1 MDKFLI
7 TDEDIE
13 LFKINY
19 SNSKIKIFRKMG
31 VPLSSEALDNIR
43 IEYKQ
48 KLYQLNRNITEYI
61 ITEVNDSEL
70 KKAYLLYKPI
80 EENKLEELYREFK
93 SLKANSGNEKK
104 NCYLITELNMLFKSK
119 RYNDRLIYPIFECED
134 GSLIDKDTEKY
145 EQINF
150 KQCKY
155 LFNTSCKNL
164 KTTIYDNIY
173 EFNNTPKYKEA
184 NKTNNKF
191 FIGEIVHLDDNGS
204 NKIVKIKNIISN
216 ELNNGTTPPQYQYT
230 YEVEIYQIENQGS
243 IKPLEKKI
251 YNQNKLFKY
260 YKFIQHDK
268 VKTIVPIDLK
278 NYQYGVITMK
288 HGNHGKINSY
298 DVDFYVKDKKIKI
311 KEVAEDKLDFYF
323 NLSKGEIVTVLDS
336 NGNIIRDSHGENIG
350 KIVNIKFGDKNFS
363 NNTYDILT
371 EKNKKIIT
379 LTRMNRMNINLFQLV
394 PLPKFKKNDNVRRIK
409 VNKLADDKFN
419 EGYLLSGKIEN
430 DWFDTPPELITFNS
444 NDTDKSYYP
453 TWLYSVKFKDLD
465 YSKISPAPATLTTTD
480 DIPENNLELYNIDT
494 SHSGKIHLL
503 EFDDGYYVK
512 LKGYKKKEYEK
523 LNNFIC
529 KKFSCLSKVSNL
541 SEEDNVN
548 EETQYRDVNIEML
561 DELNLDYNVE
571 DYNFTRNNNS
581 VCNNQ
586 VLHPR
591 NVFKCSSSYT
601 VTIQLINEYFDIDN
615 EETEKDLM
623 KRIIFYKGNIN
634 ENFNN
639 IELNFNKKNLIKFTT
654 NNIDTIKNILTNLK
668 HNTNI
673 YNEKIFHVE
682 VYNENGIKMADEYD
696 RLEKKY
702 ESDISKI
709 KYEQEKICKN
719 IVDDFELELKEL
731 EIQKLELELRD
742 LEDNEDLKSNIE
754 KIQNRITDLNSK
766 ITNAK
771 KKCKKMKE
779 SRLNSN
785 ESPTRSK
792 NESST
797 GFKNGNPN
805 ENPNGISYK
814 YEIKFNFKLKDN
826 MSKEDIKKY
835 IKEFAREH
843 YENVEI
849 MEDIKVRIS
858 QTSPTSPKEVNV
870 TLTIKS
876 KDKIIK
882 EKLISKMEKYNNN
895 TNNIENLHLIDINL
909 HATRGRNGKGGR
921 GSRGR
926 NGGESRGRGRNGGES
941 RGRGT

>member
-31 VPLSSEALDNIR
+31 KQLSGDINDIR
-43 IEYKQ
+43 IEYKK
-48 KLYQLNRNITEYI
+48 KLYQLNKSITEYTI
-61 ITEVNDSEL
+61 KIVNNSEEL
-70 KKAYLLYKPI
+70 KKEYLLYKPI
-80 EENKLEELYREFK
+80 EDNKLEELYREFK
-93 SLKANSGNEKK
+93 SLEPEPNDNDNKN

-119 RYNDRLIYPIFECED
+119 RYNDRLIYPIFKCNT
-134 GSLIDKDTEKY
+134 GSLIDNDDKY
-145 EQINF
+145 KQINF

-173 EFNNTPKYKEA
+173 EFNNIGGKYTKAVE
-184 NKTNNKF
+184 TNNNF
-191 FIGEIVHLDDNGS
+191 FIGEIALLTDNDGS
-204 NKIVKIKNIISN
+204 KKIVKIKNIISN
-216 ELNNGTTPPQYQYT
+216 EQNTGTTPSQYQ
-230 YEVEIYQIENQGS
+230 
-243 IKPLEKKI
+243 
-251 YNQNKLFKY
+251 
-260 YKFIQHDK
+260 
-268 VKTIVPIDLK
+268 
-278 NYQYGVITMK
+278 
-288 HGNHGKINSY
+288 
-298 DVDFYVKDKKIKI
+298 
-311 KEVAEDKLDFYF
+311 DKLDFYF
-323 NLSKGEIVTVLDS
+323 NLSKGEIVAVLDT
-336 NGNIIRDSHGENIG
+336 NGHIMKDASGENIG
-350 KIVNIKFGDKNFS
+350 KIVNIKFGDDFS

-371 EKNKKIIT
+371 EKNKKISS
-379 LTRMNRMNINLFQLV
+379 LTRMYSTGEFKLV

-444 NDTDKSYYP
+444 NDTNKSYYP

-465 YSKISPAPATLTTTD
+465 YNKINPTATLTTTD

-494 SHSGKIHLL
+494 SYSGKIHLL

-561 DELNLDYNVE
+561 DELILDYNVE
-571 DYNFTRNNNS
+571 DYNFTRTNNS

-601 VTIQLINEYFDIDN
+601 VTIQLRNEDFDINN
-615 EETEKDLM
+615 EENEKDLM
-623 KRIIFYKGNIN
+623 KRIIFYKGNII

-719 IVDDFELELKEL
+719 ILDDFKLEFKEL

-742 LEDNEDLKSNIE
+742 LEDNEDLESNIQ
-754 KIQNRITDLNSK
+754 KIEERSVQLKKKMNKAK
-766 ITNAK
+766 IT
-771 KKCKKMKE
+771 CEKMKE

-785 ESPTRSK
+785 GF
-792 NESST
+792 ST
-797 GFKNGNPN
+797 GSGGAGSTPPGGNPPPGGGGFTFN
-805 ENPNGISYK
+805 
-814 YEIKFNFKLKDN
+814 YEIELYFELKIN
-826 MSKEDIKKY
+826 KIENEIITYLKGYGEKNSSKVKIK
-835 IKEFAREH
+835 
-843 YENVEI
+843 
-849 MEDIKVRIS
+849 DIKVNQTS
-858 QTSPTSPKEVNV
+858 QTSQKKGNV
-870 TLTIKS
+870 ELTMES
-876 KDKIIK
+876 KDNLDKN
-882 EKLISKMEKYNNN
+882 KLGNYIREYDKQKYNNIFN
-895 TNNIENLHLIDINL
+895 KLEVTKLDP
-909 HATRGRNGKGGR
+909 K
-921 GSRGR
+921 
-926 NGGESRGRGRNGGES
+926 
-941 RGRGT
+941 

>member
-31 VPLSSEALDNIR
+31 KQLSGDINDIR
-43 IEYKQ
+43 IEYKK
-48 KLYQLNRNITEYI
+48 KLYQLNKSITEYTI
-61 ITEVNDSEL
+61 KIVNNSEEL
-70 KKAYLLYKPI
+70 KKEYLLYKPI
-80 EENKLEELYREFK
+80 EDNKLEELYREFK
-93 SLKANSGNEKK
+93 SLEPEPNDNDNKN

-119 RYNDRLIYPIFECED
+119 RYNDRLIYPIFKCNT
-134 GSLIDKDTEKY
+134 GSLIDNDDKY
-145 EQINF
+145 KQINF

-173 EFNNTPKYKEA
+173 EFNNIGGKYTKAVE
-184 NKTNNKF
+184 TNNNF
-191 FIGEIVHLDDNGS
+191 FIGEIALLTDNDGS
-204 NKIVKIKNIISN
+204 KKIVKIKNIISN
-216 ELNNGTTPPQYQYT
+216 EQNTGTTPSQYQHT

-251 YNQNKLFKY
+251 YYEDKLSKY
-260 YKFIQHDK
+260 YKFKVEDK
-268 VKTIVPIDLK
+268 VKTIVSIDLK
-278 NYQYGVITMK
+278 IYQYGVITSQ
-288 HGNHGKINSY
+288 HPTNGKINSY
-298 DVDFYVKDKKIKI
+298 DVDFYVKNKKIEI
-311 KEVAEDKLDFYF
+311 KKVAEDKLDFYF
-323 NLSKGEIVTVLDS
+323 NLSKGEIVAVLDT
-336 NGNIIRDSHGENIG
+336 NGHIMKDASGENIG
-350 KIVNIKFGDKNFS
+350 KIVNIKFGDDFS

-371 EKNKKIIT
+371 EKNKKISS
-379 LTRMNRMNINLFQLV
+379 LTRMYSTGEFKLV

-444 NDTDKSYYP
+444 NDTNKSYYP

-465 YSKISPAPATLTTTD
+465 YNKINPTATLTTTD

-494 SHSGKIHLL
+494 SYSGKIHLL

-561 DELNLDYNVE
+561 DELILDYNVE
-571 DYNFTRNNNS
+571 DYNFTRTNNS

-601 VTIQLINEYFDIDN
+601 VTIQLRNEDFDINN
-615 EETEKDLM
+615 EENEKDLM
-623 KRIIFYKGNIN
+623 KRIIFYKGNII

-673 YNEKIFHVE
+673 
-682 VYNENGIKMADEYD
+682 
-696 RLEKKY
+696 
-702 ESDISKI
+702 
-709 KYEQEKICKN
+709 
-719 IVDDFELELKEL
+719 
-731 EIQKLELELRD
+731 
-742 LEDNEDLKSNIE
+742 
-754 KIQNRITDLNSK
+754 
-766 ITNAK
+766 
-771 KKCKKMKE
+771 
-779 SRLNSN
+779 
-785 ESPTRSK
+785 
-792 NESST
+792 
-797 GFKNGNPN
+797 
-805 ENPNGISYK
+805 
-814 YEIKFNFKLKDN
+814 
-826 MSKEDIKKY
+826 
-835 IKEFAREH
+835 
-843 YENVEI
+843 
-849 MEDIKVRIS
+849 
-858 QTSPTSPKEVNV
+858 
-870 TLTIKS
+870 
-876 KDKIIK
+876 
-882 EKLISKMEKYNNN
+882 
-895 TNNIENLHLIDINL
+895 
-909 HATRGRNGKGGR
+909 
-921 GSRGR
+921 
-926 NGGESRGRGRNGGES
+926 
-941 RGRGT
+941 